1 MIVNKNPDPKTAVA
15 NQESA
20 FVLSGIS
27 DLYFGSYPLADY
39 PEFQQGG
46 FYGCIKNAKI
56 HPDSIDHSVISSDQV
71 DLVNVELECEPVT
84 GERLPGEHTSLEFE
98 IATLATDGSGFSGE
112 KAQVVSSKRSTSHP
126 FL

>member
-1 MIVNKNPDPKTAVA
+1 M
-15 NQESA
+15 
-20 FVLSGIS
+20 LSGIS

-56 HPDSIDHSVISSDQV
+56 YPDSIDHSVISSDQV

-112 KAQVVSSKRSTSHP
+112 KSFYSFGPGCAIEKEYFTSFLMTQPAP
-126 FL
+126 FPQAAS